1 MQSIKFFYCLI
12 CHCAVFMCKHV
23 LYVSSIDLSFNARC
37 GYSTTCMHVYIY
49 VYVLPSVYIG
59 WIRTCVHI
67 WWVAS
72 TESAVRACAI
82 TSTSTQLLVSCII
95 QWWGVPT
102 WCNIYTTATTTVCT
116 GSLMLSF
123 TGNTYHVRVRM
134 LGFVH
139 TDIYWMLP
147 CIPCIYLFVCT
158 HVIVGDSRCTAD
170 RSMYL
175 SSYIWHILRMHT
187 WHEIDSHRICRTRT
201 LQHGRKCRAVRSK
214 WVSLY
219 PK

>member
-1 MQSIKFFYCLI
+1 
-12 CHCAVFMCKHV
+12 
-23 LYVSSIDLSFNARC
+23 
-37 GYSTTCMHVYIY
+37 
-49 VYVLPSVYIG
+49 
-59 WIRTCVHI
+59 
-67 WWVAS
+67 
-72 TESAVRACAI
+72 VRACAI

-116 GSLMLSF
+116 GSFMLSF

-201 LQHGRKCRAVRSK
+201 LQHGRKCRAVRSIYFAN
-214 WVSLY
+214 WL
-219 PK
+219 